1 MGRNRNKIVGAV
13 VVLALLVGAGVVIA
27 SSMDHSEDGGGG
39 SGPGNADDAAFVSGM
54 IPHHEGAVE
63 MAQIAL
69 DRAEHPEVKKLAN
82 EIIAAQEEEIGT
94 MTPIKEDLEA
104 EHGEH
109 MSGEAHGG
117 MEMDPEKL
125 RTADPFDREFID
137 MMIPHHEDAVVMAK
151 AELDKGEN
159 DTLRKLAEDI
169 ISAQNREI
177 EQMRKWREQWYG
189 SSGAEGESSGGHMD
203 EGH

>member
-1 MGRNRNKIVGAV
+1 MGKNRKTLTGILVGI
-13 VVLALLVGAGVVIA
+13 ALLVGAGVVIA
-27 SSMDHSEDGGGG
+27 SSLDSEQNGGG
-39 SGPGNADDAAFVSGM
+39 SGSGNADDAVFVSAM

-69 DRAEHPEVKKLAN
+69 ERAERPEVKKLAN
-82 EIIAAQEEEIGT
+82 EIIAAQEKEIRT

-109 MSGEAHGG
+109 MAAGEHGS
-117 MEMDPEKL
+117 MAMDIEKL

-137 MMIPHHEDAVVMAK
+137 MMIPHHENAVTMAK
-151 AELDKGEN
+151 EELEKGEN
-159 DTLRKLAEDI
+159 DTLLKLAEDI
-169 ISAQNREI
+169 VSAQNREI
-177 EQMRKWREQWYG
+177 EQLRKWREEWYG
-189 SSGAEGESSGGHMD
+189 SSGASSESSGGQMD

>member
-1 MGRNRNKIVGAV
+1 VGAA

-27 SSMDHSEDGGGG
+27 SSMDHSEHGGGG
-39 SGPGNADDAAFVSGM
+39 SGAGNADDAAFVSGM

-69 DRAEHPEVKKLAN
+69 NRAEHPEIKNLAN

-109 MSGEAHGG
+109 MSGEGHGG
-117 MEMDPEKL
+117 TEMEPEQL
-125 RTADPFDREFID
+125 RTAEPFDREFID
-137 MMIPHHEDAVVMAK
+137 MMIPHHQDAVEMAK
-151 AELDKGEN
+151 EELDKGEN

-177 EQMRKWREQWYG
+177 EQMRKWREEWYG
-189 SSGAEGESSGGHMD
+189 SAGTSSKDSEESGGHVD